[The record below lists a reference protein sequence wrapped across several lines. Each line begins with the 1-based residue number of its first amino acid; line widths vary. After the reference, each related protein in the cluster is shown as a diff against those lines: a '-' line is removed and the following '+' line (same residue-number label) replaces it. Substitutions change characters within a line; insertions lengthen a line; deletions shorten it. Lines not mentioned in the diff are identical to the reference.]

1 MSQITEINVTAD
13 FAFLTEM
20 DGERDEQRFTLP
32 AAFSPVTG
40 GFILCYDETLDDTV
54 THVTVTAV
62 GDRVE
67 IARRGDCAVTFL
79 LTPGTPRPCTYETPY
94 GAIPMTVKNAKV
106 ENNLTAD
113 GGTLCADYTL
123 DLGGGSSLHTMT
135 IKIRKGNQ

>member
-1 MSQITEINVTAD
+1 MNHTTETNATAD
-13 FAFLTEM
+13 LTFLTEM
-20 DGERDEQRFTLP
+20 DGERDTQAFTLP

-40 GFILCYDETLDDTV
+40 GFVLCYDEALDDTV

-62 GDRVE
+62 GDRME

-113 GGTLCADYTL
+113 GGTLRADYTL

-135 IKIRKGNQ
+135 MKIRKENQ